1 MFERQLEYGK
11 HPCLS
16 HEPSAHS
23 AKTHGIPLNASKPPQ
38 VSALCQAGAVH
49 VHIKGMRRN
58 LYIRPN
64 LDTNS
69 CDRDLDFVSRSSD
82 DPIPDAAATA
92 ADAAAA
98 AASAK
103 AAALTAAAAAA
114 SVCVD
119 MRLARSGPEHAM

>member
-1 MFERQLEYGK
+1 MIANRRK
-11 HPCLS
+11 CLRY
-16 HEPSAHS
+16 
-23 AKTHGIPLNASKPPQ
+23 ASPEQCTCTSK
-38 VSALCQAGAVH
+38 VCEETCILG
-49 VHIKGMRRN
+49 R
-58 LYIRPN
+58 N

-69 CDRDLDFVSRSSD
+69 RDCGLDFFSRSSD

-103 AAALTAAAAAA
+103 AAALAAAAAA
-114 SVCVD
+114 AVCVD